1 MQNYLWFNKTSY
13 RKWSSWHSIP
23 FYMEA
28 QIAIAS
34 NGIENLFK
42 YYDPTMAF
50 SVLRDPSPCLISRE
64 SPSFCDF
71 DYDSDKTPDGNIYKY
86 L

>member
-1 MQNYLWFNKTSY
+1 
-13 RKWSSWHSIP
+13 
-23 FYMEA
+23 
-28 QIAIAS
+28 
-34 NGIENLFK
+34 
-42 YYDPTMAF
+42 MAF